1 MLRTIRSKIT
11 AILLTF
17 IAILLGVVLHNLQG
31 GFGTLAKNNTTSEL
45 TKLNAMLFEGL
56 KVAMNSG
63 DPEVINGFIDGAQ
76 HTPGVVN
83 LQIFPAKDVIEL
95 MGLDKSVSDDVE
107 IQRVFA
113 DKTQALKS
121 YQSSDDSGYVMLKPL
136 LAQESCLACHATS
149 QIGDALG
156 VAKIT
161 ISNKQMLLDS
171 DTILFEIVLWILGIA
186 LAMLIVLF
194 FVFRS
199 LVFAPIENL
208 TNVAKDLSQGNGD
221 LTKRLPV
228 KNQDEIAKASA
239 YINAFIQKISETIKS
254 AKHASHQNIAQAR
267 NLSDSSKEID
277 SRIAQSVEVVHKS
290 ASMREEI
297 EVVLQDSIAL
307 AQKSADDVRESF
319 MQLTSTKE
327 ALTQM
332 VSSLQQNVSTEHEI
346 AGRLESDAKESE
358 RIKDVLA
365 LIDEIA
371 DQTAL
376 LALNANIEA
385 ARAGEAG
392 RGFAVVA
399 DEVRKLAE
407 RTQKG
412 LSEINAVV
420 NVIIQSSHDTNAAMG
435 QNVENISQVADSSTK
450 SAEFL
455 DQSMQS
461 LQNALDAS
469 SHSLQKANELFKA
482 ISEILENL
490 KQLDALI
497 SQNSQSVH
505 TINAISKDIASK
517 ADMLN
522 EQLDSFKCE

>member
-11 AILLTF
+11 IILLVF
-17 IAILLGVVLHNLQG
+17 IAILLGVVLHNLQS
-31 GFGTLAKNNTTSEL
+31 GFSTFAKNNTTSEL
-45 TKLNAMLFEGL
+45 NKLNAVLFEGL

-63 DPEVINGFIDGAQ
+63 DPETISSFIDGAQ

-83 LQIFPAKDVIEL
+83 LEIFPSKDVVEL
-95 MGLDKSVSDDVE
+95 MGLHKPVSTDEE
-107 IQRVFA
+107 IQKVFA
-113 DKTQALKS
+113 DKTQVLTA
-121 YQSSDDSGYVMLKPL
+121 YQSSDDSGYAMLKPL
-136 LAQESCLACHATS
+136 LAQESCLMCHATS
-149 QIGDALG
+149 QMGDALG

-161 ISNKQMLLDS
+161 ISNKEMLAYS
-171 DTILFEIVLWILGIA
+171 DMILFKIVLWILGIA
-186 LAMLIVLF
+186 LVMLVVLF
-194 FVFRS
+194 FVFKH

-208 TNVAKDLSQGNGD
+208 ANVAKDLSQGDGD

-239 YINAFIQKISETIKS
+239 HINAFIQKISETISS
-254 AKHASHQNIAQAR
+254 AKHTSHQNITQAR

-277 SRIAQSVEVVHKS
+277 SRITQSVEVVHKS

-297 EVVLQDSIAL
+297 EIVLQDSIAL
-307 AQKSADDVRESF
+307 AQRSADDVRESF
-319 MQLTSTKE
+319 KQLTSTKE

-332 VSSLQQNVSTEHEI
+332 VQSLQQNVSTEHEI
-346 AGRLESDAKESE
+346 AQRLEEDAKESE
-358 RIKDVLA
+358 RVKDVLA

-420 NVIIQSSHDTNAAMG
+420 NVIIQSSHDANAAMG
-435 QNVENISQVADSSTK
+435 KNVENISQVADSSIK

-455 DQSMQS
+455 EQSMQS

-490 KQLDALI
+490 KQIDTLI
-497 SQNSQSVH
+497 NQNSQSVH
-505 TINAISKDIASK
+505 TINSISKDIASK
-517 ADMLN
+517 ADILN
-522 EQLDSFKCE
+522 QQLDSFKCQ

>member
-11 AILLTF
+11 LILLVF
-17 IAILLGVVLHNLQG
+17 IAILLGVVLHNLHN
-31 GFGTLAKNNTTSEL
+31 GFGILAKNNITSEL
-45 TKLNAMLFEGL
+45 NKLNAMLFEGL

-63 DPEVINGFIDGAQ
+63 DPEVINGFINGAQ

-83 LQIFPAKDVIEL
+83 LEIFPSKDVIEL
-95 MGLDKSVSDDVE
+95 MGLNKSPSDDAE
-107 IQRVFA
+107 IEKIFA
-113 DKTQALKS
+113 YKSQLLKS
-121 YQSSDDSGYVMLKPL
+121 YQSNNDNGYVMLKPL
-136 LAQESCLACHATS
+136 IAQESCLMCHATS

-161 ISNKQMLLDS
+161 ISNKEMLTYS
-171 DTILFEIVLWILGIA
+171 DTILFEVVLWILGVA
-186 LAMLIVLF
+186 LVMLVVLF
-194 FVFRS
+194 FVFKH

-208 TNVAKDLSQGNGD
+208 TNVAKDLSQGDGD

-239 YINAFIQKISETIKS
+239 YINAFIQKISDTIS
-254 AKHASHQNIAQAR
+254 NAKHTSHQNITQAR

-307 AQKSADDVRESF
+307 AQRSADDVRESF
-319 MQLTSTKE
+319 KQLTNTKE
-327 ALTQM
+327 VLAQM
-332 VSSLQQNVSTEHEI
+332 VQSLQQNVSTEHEI
-346 AGRLESDAKESE
+346 AGRLEADAKESE
-358 RIKDVLA
+358 RIKDVLVI
-365 LIDEIA
+365 IDEIA

-407 RTQKG
+407 RTQKS
-412 LSEINAVV
+412 LSEINAVI
-420 NVIIQSSHDTNAAMG
+420 NVIIQSSHDANAAMG

-455 DQSMQS
+455 EQSMQS
-461 LQNALDAS
+461 LQSALDAS

-490 KQLDALI
+490 KQLDTFI

-505 TINAISKDIASK
+505 TINTISKDIASK
-517 ADMLN
+517 ANTLN
-522 EQLDSFKCE
+522 EQLDSFKC